1 MTVPDT
7 QFFSKAAPELA
18 RRIRQGDHSAYK
30 LLYRME
36 YLNLVHFVHSYL
48 HDPEKAKDISQETMM
63 ALWENRSLINP
74 EKNLR
79 ALVFTIARNKTLNE
93 LRHRKL
99 FSPSAEE
106 YGRALELLEDNSV
119 EEYING
125 LDLSALMEK
134 VWASLPEKVGRTF
147 TQSREEGLKNREIA
161 RVQGISEKAVEYRIG
176 IALRRFKLAFSKL
189 I

>member
-1 MTVPDT
+1 MLTPDMQYFT
-7 QFFSKAAPELA
+7 KAAPELA
-18 RRIRQGDHSAYK
+18 RRIRRGDHASYK

-36 YLNLVHFVHSYL
+36 YLNLLHFVHSYL
-48 HDPEKAKDISQETMM
+48 HDPEKSKDIAQETMM

-74 EKNLR
+74 DKNLR

-106 YGRALELLEDNSV
+106 YNRSLELLEDNSV

-125 LDLSALMEK
+125 LDLSALMAK
-134 VWASLPEKVGRTF
+134 VWDSLPEKVSRTF
-147 TQSREEGLKNREIA
+147 SRSRDDGLKNKEIA
-161 RVQGISEKAVEYRIG
+161 ILEGISEKAVEYRIG
-176 IALRRFKLAFSKL
+176 IALRKFRAAFSKL
-189 I
+189 V